1 VDTLSYK
8 TVSLNAKTVNKQW
21 ILVDATDMVVG
32 RLSSQ
37 IAKVLRGKHRAGFT
51 PHVDTGDN
59 VIIINAE
66 KVRFT
71 GNKFTEKEYV
81 WHTGYP
87 GGQRFTSPRKLTEKF
102 PERILE
108 YAVHGMLP
116 KNKLGNAL
124 KRNLYIYKGSEHP
137 HAAQKPTPTKFDI

>member
-1 VDTLSYK
+1 MDTLSYK

-21 ILVDATDMVVG
+21 ILVDASDMVVG

-59 VIIINAE
+59 VIVINAE
-66 KVRFT
+66 KVKFT
-71 GNKFTEKEYV
+71 GKKFNDKEYISY
-81 WHTGYP
+81 TGYP

-116 KNKLGNAL
+116 KSKLGNAL
-124 KRNLYIYKGSEHP
+124 KRNLYIYAGTEHP
-137 HAAQKPTPTKFDI
+137 HVAQKPTEVKFDI